1 MRADLQSL
9 VDRFGATG
17 WYYSPGDPNTPRFY
31 TTHRDWSAGGAG
43 FGRHIPP
50 EDIAASGASLG
61 DFVPH
66 TWDNYPD
73 GPIALTD
80 NTRGFVWHPNMPRYV
95 TRAFEIRD
103 DGYYDVAPN
112 SRSFFDRLTFGIAAG
127 LITGGTVAI
136 GAGLVGALA
145 PAAIADVAP
154 FVGPI
159 EVVPAAIADIA
170 PFVGPIEVAATS
182 TPGWTLAETIA
193 ATKAVG
199 TATMEGVKVLNQVA
213 GAVGAVAA
221 VSAAIQGP
229 AGGSAPSPAPAPAP
243 PPDSV
248 GEKFGA
254 VFDDLKTQLSSL
266 DKKTWYMV
274 GGAVVLLS
282 LG

>member
-1 MRADLQSL
+1 MRADLQAL

-17 WYYSPGDPNTPRFY
+17 WYYSPVDPNTPRFY
-31 TTHRDWSAGGAG
+31 TTLRDWTVGG
-43 FGRHIPP
+43 FGFGKRIPP
-50 EDIAASGASLG
+50 EAIATSGASLG
-61 DFVPH
+61 DFVAY
-66 TWDNYPD
+66 TWDKYPD

-80 NTRGFVWHPNMPRYV
+80 NTRGFVWHPNMSRYV

-103 DGYYDVAPN
+103 EGYYDVAPN
-112 SRSFFDRLTFGIAAG
+112 SRTFFDRLTFGVAAG

-136 GAGLVGALA
+136 GAGLAGALA

-159 EVVPAAIADIA
+159 EAAPAAAIADVV
-170 PFVGPIEVAATS
+170 PFVGPIEAVATT
-182 TPGWTLAETIA
+182 TPGWTLAETVAA
-193 ATKAVG
+193 ATTVG
-199 TATMEGVKVLNQVA
+199 TSTMEGVKVLNQVA

-229 AGGSAPSPAPAPAP
+229 AGGSAPAPAPAP

-248 GEKFGA
+248 GEKFSA
-254 VFDDLKTQLSSL
+254 VFNDLKTQLSSV